1 MFITF
6 PCICADNFPPNISA
20 EATLRVNLGEQ
31 SVLALSLVDSDDN
44 FTLNI
49 QDGLPDSP
57 ILEKISDG
65 EYFFMWTLQQV
76 TNKTLVFIAN
86 DTRGAASLFI
96 PTVEICACV
105 NEGVC
110 TLDGLLT
117 SNTTVVMNCLCSEGE
132 CHSQAGLI
140 TPLL

>member
-1 MFITF
+1 M
-6 PCICADNFPPNISA
+6 
-20 EATLRVNLGEQ
+20 NLGEE

-44 FTLNI
+44 FTLSI
-49 QDGLPDSP
+49 QDGVPDSP

-76 TNKTLVFIAN
+76 TNETLVFIAT
-86 DTRGAASLFI
+86 DTRGAASVFV

-132 CHSQAGLI
+132 YVSLTSWFI
-140 TPLL
+140 